1 MLFTTNW
8 LAKQFPTNHGGIQD
22 NITIKQVTTDSRAKG
37 EGLLFVPL
45 VGENFDGHEFVKQA
59 IDNGAC
65 AIIWDE
71 SKHLPDDILPNLPIY
86 FVKDTLSALQDL
98 ASAYRTE
105 IDPIVIGITGSN
117 GKTTTKDLTS
127 AVVKTTYRTHATKGN
142 FNNHIGLPLTILS
155 MDRNTEALIVEM
167 GMSNFQEIDLL
178 TRIARPDVAIITN
191 IGESHIEFLGSRE
204 GIAKAKLEIVNGLDE
219 DGVLI
224 IDGDEPLLREK
235 HINQKKIACGFGAEN
250 DYKISEVKIHTTGTE
265 FTLSDGMTYQ
275 VPLFGKHHTKNAVF
289 ALAIGKLLNIHAE
302 KSKQALQ
309 NLELTVMRFELLKG
323 INDVSIINDAY
334 NASATS
340 MKAAIEVVKQMNG
353 FEEKVLVLGDILE
366 LGDRAR
372 EFHESVAEVIEAPI
386 TVLFTYGVHA
396 EWIQAAVQAKSLNLK
411 YTHFASKEDLVQAL
425 NPYLTKHS
433 LILFKASRGL
443 KFEEMIEA
451 ITTDEN

>member
-8 LAKQFPTNHGGIQD
+8 LAKQFPTNQGGIQD

-275 VPLFGKHHTKNAVF
+275 VPLFGKHHTKM
-289 ALAIGKLLNIHAE
+289 LYLRLL
-302 KSKQALQ
+302 
-309 NLELTVMRFELLKG
+309 
-323 INDVSIINDAY
+323 
-334 NASATS
+334 
-340 MKAAIEVVKQMNG
+340 
-353 FEEKVLVLGDILE
+353 
-366 LGDRAR
+366 
-372 EFHESVAEVIEAPI
+372 
-386 TVLFTYGVHA
+386 
-396 EWIQAAVQAKSLNLK
+396 
-411 YTHFASKEDLVQAL
+411 
-425 NPYLTKHS
+425 
-433 LILFKASRGL
+433 
-443 KFEEMIEA
+443 
-451 ITTDEN
+451 